1 MMVTYRVVSDNRH
14 SMSWTHLFISG
25 SLMRVALS
33 MSFITKACSSAIHL
47 VDVSSDDVKLVL
59 IHDVQPCSLVK

>member
-1 MMVTYRVVSDNRH
+1 
-14 SMSWTHLFISG
+14 MSWTHLFISG
-25 SLMRVALS
+25 ALMRVALS